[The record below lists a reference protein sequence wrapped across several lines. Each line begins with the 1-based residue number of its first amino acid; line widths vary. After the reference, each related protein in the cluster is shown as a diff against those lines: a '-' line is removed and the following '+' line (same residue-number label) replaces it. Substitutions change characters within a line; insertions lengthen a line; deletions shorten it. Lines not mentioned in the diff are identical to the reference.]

1 MMELL
6 QNETETYRVQNALYA
21 MCYVYAGCAI
31 GLKAWAIGDSVTIGV
46 ITVMRRTLA
55 TISEDGLLVATINDL
70 EHCQANVSKIYHLTQ
85 ESDAIDF
92 VAFIDSLEPETVVF
106 GASGG
111 DISGYEYL
119 MQPSLKTIGL
129 TLYGL
134 NGQSSITFYAKKD
147 FPEFGFQ
154 RAVPGTMG
162 PNVLYKDFTEGEK
175 TS

>member
-1 MMELL
+1 MELL
-6 QNETETYRVQNALYA
+6 QNETETYRVQHALWEI
-21 MCYVYAGCAI
+21 CHVYAGCAI
-31 GLKAWAIGDSVTIGV
+31 GLKAWAVGDSVPTGE

-70 EHCQANVSKIYHLTQ
+70 EHCQANVSKMYHLTQ

-92 VAFIDSLEPETVVF
+92 VAFIDSLKAGTLVF

-119 MQPSLKTIGL
+119 MQPALKTLGL

-154 RAVPGTMG
+154 RSVPATMG
-162 PNVLYKDFTEGEK
+162 PNILYKDFTEGEK
-175 TS
+175 TL